1 LARARTKENIIDD
14 IAVDYL
20 SYLLKTDKEVIDKI
34 TENKEDSILVIEQA
48 SKKRLNKKKLLQL
61 HPRLAALLMVFR
73 EGAKE
78 GLSFD
83 EKLYLA
89 ETFYEYFFCLSKL
102 KKISFAANKPSEKGS
117 KLCLVLVIFFEDA
130 IEKYCSADPKV
141 QDDFQKTKDY
151 YFSYIR
157 EGFKLSKVDINLD
170 NSIKVLTTIRDK
182 YL

>member
-1 LARARTKENIIDD
+1 LAKARTKENIIDD
-14 IAVDYL
+14 IAVNYL
-20 SYLLKTDKEVIDKI
+20 SHLLKADEEVIDKI
-34 TENKEDSILVIEQA
+34 TENKKDSLLVIEQA

-61 HPRLAALLMVFR
+61 HPKLAALLMVFR

-78 GLSFD
+78 GLSLD

-102 KKISFAANKPSEKGS
+102 KNISFTANKPSEKGS
-117 KLCLVLVIFFEDA
+117 KLCLVLVIFFENA
-130 IEKYCSADPKV
+130 IEKYCSTDPKI
-141 QDDFQKTKDY
+141 QDFEKTRDY
-151 YFSYIR
+151 YISYIK

-170 NSIKVLTTIRDK
+170 YSIKVLTTIRDK